1 LDEALEGNAA
11 VNALSSPCPEHEL
24 LLHGLADGELDAA
37 NALALE
43 NHLQNCN
50 ACAAAY
56 GKILRQKELFKSGG
70 LRFRA
75 PEPLQERVLAAITAA
90 KEDTGDHASKAVR
103 PQARAAQPGRR
114 RSGFGQAGAAF
125 SAMALAA
132 SLALFV
138 SSWNQPPGISQEL
151 VASHVRSLLVSHLT
165 DVASS
170 DQHTVKPWFLGK
182 LDFAP
187 PVINLEQKGFPL
199 IGGRLDYAGGRVV
212 PALVYKRHSHAI
224 NLFVWPAGKPG
235 PATETLDGY
244 HIVRWTMGGFTYAA
258 VSDLNLEELRMFKH
272 VLEEALPRA

>member
-1 LDEALEGNAA
+1 
-11 VNALSSPCPEHEL
+11 VNALSSPCPECEL

-43 NHLQNCN
+43 NHLQSCN
-50 ACAAAY
+50 GCAAAY
-56 GKILRQKELFKSGG
+56 GEILRQKELFKGGG

-75 PEPLQERVLAAITAA
+75 PAPLQERVHAAIAGA
-90 KEDTGDHASKAVR
+90 KEDAGDHASKAVW
-103 PQARAAQPGRR
+103 PPARAAQPGRR
-114 RSGFGQAGAAF
+114 RFGFGQVGAAF
-125 SAMALAA
+125 SATALAA

-224 NLFVWPAGKPG
+224 NLFMWPAGRPA
-235 PATETLDGY
+235 PATENLDGY
-244 HIVRWTMGGFTYAA
+244 HIVSWTIGGFTYTA
-258 VSDLNLEELRMFKH
+258 VSDLNLEELRMFEH
-272 VLEEALPRA
+272 ALKETLPPA

>member
-1 LDEALEGNAA
+1 
-11 VNALSSPCPEHEL
+11 VNAVSSACEECEL

-43 NHLQNCN
+43 NHLQSCKG
-50 ACAAAY
+50 CAASY
-56 GKILRQKELFKSGG
+56 REILRQKELIKHEG

-75 PEPLQERVLAAITAA
+75 PAALRERVAAAIAA
-90 KEDTGDHASKAVR
+90 AEEGSRLPSKA
-103 PQARAAQPGRR
+103 ARLPARSVQPSRWQF
-114 RSGFGQAGAAF
+114 GFGQAGATL

-132 SLALFV
+132 SLVLFV
-138 SSWNQPPGISQEL
+138 SSWNQPAALGQEL
-151 VASHVRSLLVSHLT
+151 VAAHVRSLLVDHLT

-187 PVINLEQKGFPL
+187 PVVNLEQKGFPL

-212 PALVYKRHSHAI
+212 PALVYRRHSHKI

-235 PATETLDGY
+235 PAAENLDGY
-244 HIVRWTMGGFTYAA
+244 HILSWTQGGFTFTA
-258 VSDLNLEELRMFKH
+258 VSDVNLEELRAFQH
-272 VLEEALPRA
+272 ILEEALPAA